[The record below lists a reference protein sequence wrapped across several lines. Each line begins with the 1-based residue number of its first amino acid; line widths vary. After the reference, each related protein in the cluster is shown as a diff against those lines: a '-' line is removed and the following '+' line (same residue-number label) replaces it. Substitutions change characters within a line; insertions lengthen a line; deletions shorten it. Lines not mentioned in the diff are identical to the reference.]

1 MPRITNIQKDLTLSK
16 DDKLLGS
23 DKTGATRNYSL
34 EDIATFVESENSSV
48 YKHHQNNAATTWTI
62 THNLDLAD
70 YLPIVNIKLS
80 GGGTYNNVQAM
91 GVVTYLTKDSLKIE
105 LADAASGYAF
115 LKS

>member
-1 MPRITNIQKDLTLSK
+1 MPRISNIQLDATVTSS
-16 DDKLLGS
+16 DKLLGTDEAGNTKNFKIQHLS
-23 DKTGATRNYSL
+23 SFFATNTGT
-34 EDIATFVESENSSV
+34 
-48 YKHHQNNAATTWTI
+48 YKHHQNNASDTWTI
-62 THNLDLAD
+62 THNLDLTD